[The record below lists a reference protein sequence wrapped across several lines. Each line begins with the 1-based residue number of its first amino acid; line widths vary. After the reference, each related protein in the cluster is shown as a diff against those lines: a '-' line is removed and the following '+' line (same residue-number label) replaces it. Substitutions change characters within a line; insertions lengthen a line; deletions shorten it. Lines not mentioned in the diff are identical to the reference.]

1 MWLINSVGPDH
12 VCSIGIQVIW
22 TFIVS
27 KRGVDLKCANT
38 DLEPLLT
45 DAVILTK
52 SRLVL

>member
-1 MWLINSVGPDH
+1 MWLINSVGPHH
-12 VCSIGIQVIW
+12 VCSIGNQVIW

-27 KRGVDLKCANT
+27 KRGVDLKRANT